1 MLNNILDFLGI
12 EEIKNITEESQSYN
26 FLKIVSYIFIA
37 FNIIAL
43 VFYELSSN
51 WIYNSDIH
59 FQVGFFQLIGL
70 ALLYTKYKEVG
81 GYYFLVTLW
90 ASMVYNAS
98 NVAGI
103 FNPINYAFSMVVTM
117 AIIAYGTRKAIIFAI
132 ATTVFYVVLYALS
145 MSGYYP
151 MVIGRN
157 VGMLGANGYFINYV
171 TVIWFIVIMQALRRR
186 SVDQLFKVI
195 KDQDIVIRKSEY
207 MYRSIVEGEQN
218 FYVMRYREDNIITY
232 ANDALAKING
242 VTPADMIGKSI
253 YDFVNQEDLE
263 EVKKFNKSITKSN
276 PLGQYK
282 YQFKKK
288 DGTVEWQEW
297 STRIIIN
304 GITEFQT
311 TGRSLKEQMESEK
324 IIFQMGLNQAK
335 MEFVEQLAAEI
346 SHDIRTPLTVLNT
359 SLYLL
364 RKSDSIEGQKK
375 YLSQIADVSTDL
387 QKMIENLV
395 SIIRIRDPIS
405 DQGMTAIDLSKLVK
419 RITEESEYL
428 LKSNQKLEAYIE
440 PDVVIDGNYNFLTRA
455 LNNLVVNAIQYT
467 KIGGLITIS
476 LKSEGDTAIVK
487 VSDNGIGI
495 PAADLE
501 KVFDR
506 LYRSSNAITFFENGS
521 GLGLYIVKMVVEKHN
536 GQIDLKS
543 EVDKGTIFTIT
554 LPNQQ
559 KELTKENAVT
569 IINDSTT
576 PISTIPKDEK
586 LGGTNVTVVV
596 KNNKDNAGIVDKDT
610 KETKDTK
617 DAPNI
622 IVKHQES
629 MSTSSSPELSTPPI
643 SSIPVTPTSPTSP
656 ASPTPSI

>member
-1 MLNNILDFLGI
+1 MLKNILDLLGI
-12 EEIKNITEESQSYN
+12 EEIKDITEEDHSYS
-26 FLKIVSYIFIA
+26 FLKIVSFIFIA

-43 VFYELSSN
+43 VFYEVSSS
-51 WIYNSDIH
+51 WKYNSDIH

-70 ALLYTKYKEVG
+70 ALLYTKYKEFG

-90 ASMVYNAS
+90 AGMVYNAS
-98 NVAGI
+98 SVAGI
-103 FNPINYAFSMVVTM
+103 FNPINYAFSMIVTM

-132 ATTVFYVVLYALS
+132 VTTIFYALLYALS
-145 MSGYYP
+145 LAGYYP
-151 MVIGRN
+151 ASIGRSI
-157 VGMLGANGYFINYV
+157 GTLGANGFFINYV
-171 TVIWFIVIMQALRRR
+171 TVLWFVVIMQALRKR
-186 SVDQLFKVI
+186 SVDILFNVI
-195 KDQDIVIRKSEY
+195 KAKDTVIRKSEY

-218 FYVMRYREDNIITY
+218 FYVMRYNINSTISY
-232 ANDALAKING
+232 VNDALAKLNG
-242 VTPADMIGKSI
+242 LTSAEMIGKSI
-253 YDFVNQEDLE
+253 YDFVNKEDIE
-263 EVKKFNKSITKSN
+263 DVKKFNQSITVSN
-276 PLGQYK
+276 PVARYK

-288 DGTVEWQEW
+288 DGSSEWQEW
-297 STRIIIN
+297 VTRIIVN
-304 GITEFQT
+304 GTTEFQT

-335 MEFVEQLAAEI
+335 MEFVEQLATEI

-364 RKSDSIEGQKK
+364 KKSDSIEGQKK

-395 SIIRIRDPIS
+395 SIIRIRDPI
-405 DQGMTAIDLSKLVK
+405 DEQGMTSIDLSKLVK

-476 LKSEGDTAIVK
+476 LKSEANTAIVK

-506 LYRSSNAITFFENGS
+506 LYRSNNAVTFFENGS
-521 GLGLYIVKMVVEKHN
+521 GLGLYIVKMVVDKHQ
-536 GQIDLKS
+536 GHIDLKS
-543 EVDKGTIFTIT
+543 EVDKGTTFTIT
-554 LPNQQ
+554 LPNQHKGDLD
-559 KELTKENAVT
+559 KETVDIITTAANITENISVVKPDTEAELKPVVEIKAIEAPKLESESKPESKTDKDIT
-569 IINDSTT
+569 IID
-576 PISTIPKDEK
+576 PVPPPKDQIK
-586 LGGTNVTVVV
+586 S
-596 KNNKDNAGIVDKDT
+596 I
-610 KETKDTK
+610 
-617 DAPNI
+617 DAP
-622 IVKHQES
+622 
-629 MSTSSSPELSTPPI
+629 
-643 SSIPVTPTSPTSP
+643 PV
-656 ASPTPSI
+656 